1 MNNNLTFLTRNMPP
15 PGMGPKKEVSTVEE
29 NETEIEN
36 NKLTEDLDEVSIAI
50 KPHFVKPSL
59 VNTQLKN
66 SVKPLKIASPE
77 MPVKDSVK
85 SDNNNAQQQNA
96 LNQKNETGLRN
107 TLTPPDAMT
116 DHKGHVTYKLPEGTF
131 SNGHGAVS
139 MIAVQKDGSPLPSWI
154 KFDGVTGKIS
164 ADVPKGVSAPLE
176 IKIQATDSKGD
187 KAETVFKIQPR
198 VDKVS
203 FVGKKSL
210 SDQFKNALD
219 LVA

>member
-15 PGMGPKKEVSTVEE
+15 PGVGPKKEVSITED
-29 NETEIEN
+29 NETEIEA
-36 NKLTEDLDEVSIAI
+36 NKLIEDPDEVSIAI
-50 KPHFVKPSL
+50 KPHFVKATL
-59 VNTQLKN
+59 VNTQLKT

-77 MPVKDSVK
+77 APIKDNVK
-85 SDNNNAQQQNA
+85 SETNNAQQQNG
-96 LNQKNETGLRN
+96 LGQKNDTGIRN
-107 TLTPPDAMT
+107 TLTPPDALT
-116 DHKGHVTYKLPEGTF
+116 DNKGRVLYKLPEGTF
-131 SNGHGAVS
+131 TNGHGAVS
-139 MIAVQKDGSPLPSWI
+139 LIATQKDGSSLPSWI

-164 ADVPKGVSAPLE
+164 ADVPKGISTPLE

-210 SDQFKNALD
+210 SEQFKNAFE